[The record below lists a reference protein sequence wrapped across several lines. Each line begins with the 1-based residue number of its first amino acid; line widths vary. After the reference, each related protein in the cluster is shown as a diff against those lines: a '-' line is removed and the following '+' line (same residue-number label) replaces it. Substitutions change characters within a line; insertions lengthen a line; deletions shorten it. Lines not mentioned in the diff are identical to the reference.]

1 MTATR
6 TITIEVPAS
15 WYAGEDR
22 YGDSEAWA
30 HMPSRSLGDEP
41 VRDAEIAALVVA
53 ALPRMQWAVMGPSG
67 DEIIPVAS
75 EAQAHVLAH
84 VRSQGQPDPAV
95 VLHRLDD
102 DADWADNCGL
112 TYRDPLD
119 EGIVCDLMAD
129 GRALGT
135 LADAARW
142 VESGED
148 PDAADHYAALRRED
162 RAHGYD
168 LADLEG

>member
-53 ALPRMQWAVMGPSG
+53 ALPRMQWGILDEHHPAVDILP
-67 DEIIPVAS
+67 S
-75 EAQAHVLAH
+75 EAQACVE
-84 VRSQGQPDPAV
+84 AV
-95 VLHRLDD
+95 ACRQLGDTNVVVHRLDEADPWRD
-102 DADWADNCGL
+102 DHGVEYPAERHPVGRHYSMLATRRRASAALDWARSIAAAGGEGGWV
-112 TYRDPLD
+112 LD
-119 EGIVCDLMAD
+119 
-129 GRALGT
+129 
-135 LADAARW
+135 
-142 VESGED
+142 
-148 PDAADHYAALRRED
+148 ALRREA